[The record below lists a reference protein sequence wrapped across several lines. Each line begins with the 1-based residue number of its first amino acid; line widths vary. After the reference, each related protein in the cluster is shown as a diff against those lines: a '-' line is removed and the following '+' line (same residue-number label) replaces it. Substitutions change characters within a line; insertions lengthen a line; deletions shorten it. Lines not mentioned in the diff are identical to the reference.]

1 MQTTCLVCRESFLGS
16 SVGHRSKLSDDYT
29 PSSVKQQKQDV
40 HSLAI
45 RCSAATEGIEVA
57 GKMRPR
63 HKAEQLGVFEKARLA
78 FHRPFFRFNRSC
90 DHRGAHARSPQVQHL
105 KCSNSSAF
113 ELMRPSTATAITA
126 LTHSLFSSGTTG
138 LLSRPLL

>member
-1 MQTTCLVCRESFLGS
+1 MQTTCLGCRESFLGS
-16 SVGHRSKLSDDYT
+16 SVGHRSNLSDDYT

-45 RCSAATEGIEVA
+45 RCSATTEGIEVA

-63 HKAEQLGVFEKARLA
+63 HKAEQSGVFEKARLA

-90 DHRGAHARSPQVQHL
+90 DHSPETQPVLEWHHRATCTSSLVDFVTHISGRGA
-105 KCSNSSAF
+105 
-113 ELMRPSTATAITA
+113 
-126 LTHSLFSSGTTG
+126 
-138 LLSRPLL
+138 